1 MIPKTLIL
9 GVGNY
14 LLSDDGVSVHAI
26 ERMLTLHQLPAEIQV
41 VDGGTCGLDLLQYLE
56 GISRLIIVDA
66 VNNRAEP
73 GTLIRLTGDQV
84 PAYLSLKISPHDI
97 GLPDLLATAKLRDLY
112 PQQVVVLGIQPESLA
127 VGVEL
132 TPVVA
137 ARLDELVQAVFEEA
151 MKKIVEINTSS
162 ITRVTTI

>member
-132 TPVVA
+132 TPAVA
-137 ARLDELVQAVFEEA
+137 AHLDELVQAVIEEA
-151 MKKIVEINTSS
+151 MEKIVE
-162 ITRVTTI
+162 R

>member
-1 MIPKTLIL
+1 LKPKTLIL

-26 ERMLTLHQLPAEIQV
+26 ERMLTLNQLPAEIQV

-56 GISRLIIVDA
+56 GVSRLIIIDA
-66 VNNRAEP
+66 VNNRGEP

-132 TPVVA
+132 TPAVA
-137 ARLDELVQAVFEEA
+137 ARLDELVQVVIEEA
-151 MKKIVEINTSS
+151 MEKIVE
-162 ITRVTTI
+162 R